1 MRRLMIG
8 ALVIGTIGLSP
19 VRAQQRQDR
28 AGAPP
33 EQGQARGG
41 GARGQ
46 RGPAAPPT
54 EQPFEVVKM
63 DPAID
68 AIIDSKAKLETVAE
82 HIGLSEGPLWIQE
95 GRSGYLLFSDVAAN
109 VIYKWT
115 PTDKKLS
122 VFLERAGYTGNDVLN
137 VGQQTTSGG
146 RVAIILIG
154 SNGLALDPQGRIVIC
169 AMTDRTIVRLEKDG
183 TRTVLADK
191 FEGKRFNG
199 PNDVVVKSNGAIYF
213 SDSVNGL
220 RGGPVGPDRQL
231 PFNGFFLIK
240 DGKPTYLGGDRE
252 PGGGAANGIT
262 LSPDEKYLYVSA
274 GRTVRRYDVQP
285 DDTVANGHVFIS
297 DAGSDGMKVDRKGN
311 LYTTGGGAGGR
322 AQVRITS
329 PEGKQI
335 GALLMPVELQEP
347 RPRICATNVAFG
359 DADNKGLYITTCS
372 NVYRVQLKAPGV
384 IRTGPQNN

>member
-1 MRRLMIG
+1 MRRLMVG
-8 ALVIGTIGLSP
+8 ALVVGTIGLVSIQ
-19 VRAQQRQDR
+19 AQQQGQGR

-33 EQGQARGG
+33 EPGQARGG

-54 EQPFEVVKM
+54 EQPFEIVKM
-63 DPAID
+63 DPAMD
-68 AIIDSKAKLETVAE
+68 AIVDPKAKLETVAE

-95 GRSGYLLFSDVAAN
+95 GRNGHLLFSDVAAN

-122 VFLERAGYTGNDVLN
+122 VFLERSGYTGNDVLN

-154 SNGLALDPQGRIVIC
+154 SNGLALDPQGRIVIT
-169 AMTDRTIVRLEKDG
+169 AMTDRAITRLEKDG

-199 PNDVVVKSNGAIYF
+199 PNDVIVKSNGAIYF

-220 RGGPVGPDRQL
+220 RGGPIGPDRQL
-231 PFNGFFLIK
+231 PFNGFFLVK
-240 DGKPTYLGGDRE
+240 DGQPTYLGGDRE

-274 GRTVRRYDVQP
+274 GRTVRRYDVQA
-285 DDTVANGHVFIS
+285 DDTVTNGQVFIA

-311 LYTTGGGAGGR
+311 LYTTGGGAAGR
-322 AQVRITS
+322 SQVRITS
-329 PEGKQI
+329 PEGKQL
-335 GALLMPVELQEP
+335 GALVMPVELQEP

-372 NVYRVQLKAPGV
+372 NVYRLQLKAPGV
-384 IRTGPQNN
+384 IRTGPQN